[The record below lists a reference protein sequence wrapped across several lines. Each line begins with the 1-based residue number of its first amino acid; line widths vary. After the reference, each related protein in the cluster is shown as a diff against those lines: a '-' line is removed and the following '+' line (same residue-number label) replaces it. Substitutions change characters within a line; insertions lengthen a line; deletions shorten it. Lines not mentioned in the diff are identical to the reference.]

1 MILAPTLGLGHL
13 PIALATL
20 QAESVIECDLF
31 IESDA
36 ARGLM
41 LLYRECGIPLDDSD
55 LATLRDRDIDHIF
68 IRIEDNE
75 AYRDYLRAN
84 VLYNNDLGPAV
95 RVAALRDLT
104 RVQFRQAMHSVSC
117 DALVELATFYGQDVV
132 DVLSATPIEFHE
144 LMTLLD
150 HDYYT
155 FTHVCNVTM
164 YCVLLATRLGM
175 TNPDELAQFATGAML
190 HDIGKRTIPAAV
202 LNKRSSLTHDEW
214 VLIKR
219 HPTDGYRQLV
229 DHPEI
234 TWAQLMVVYQHHEHL
249 DGSGYPVGA
258 VKDDIHTWAQI
269 CTVADVFDAMTCA
282 RPYRRPIPVAE
293 AREHFRRYTGKY
305 YDPQVVEALLTG
317 SHA

>member
-1 MILAPTLGLGHL
+1 MTSAPALSLGYL

-20 QAESVIECDLF
+20 QAESVMGCDLF

-36 ARGLM
+36 ARGPM
-41 LLYRECGIPLDDSD
+41 RLYRERGIPLDDSD
-55 LATLRDRDIDHIF
+55 LAALRERDVDHVF

-75 AYRDYLRAN
+75 TYRDYLRAN
-84 VLYNNDLGPAV
+84 VLYNDDLTAAV

-104 RVQFRQAMHSVSC
+104 RVQFRQAMHYVSC
-117 DALVELATFYGQDVV
+117 DALVELATIYGQDVV

-175 TNPDELAQFATGAML
+175 TDAEELAQFATGAML
-190 HDIGKRTIPAAV
+190 HDVGKRSIPAAV

-214 VLIKR
+214 TLIKR
-219 HPTDGYRQLV
+219 HPTDGYRQLL
-229 DHPEI
+229 HRPEI
-234 TWAQLMVVYQHHEHL
+234 TWAQLMIVYQHHEHL

-258 VKDDIHTWAQI
+258 VKNDIHAWAQI
-269 CTVADVFDAMTCA
+269 CTVADVFDALTCA
-282 RPYRRPIPVAE
+282 RPYRRPMPVAE

-305 YDPQVVEALLTG
+305 YDAQVVQALLTG
-317 SHA
+317 SNA